1 MGIGYEKI
9 HSNNYIQ
16 RYHDHTLAGWHS
28 NYLQMV
34 VEPYGKMK
42 KIIQNMRERGDL
54 GFAAVI
60 LSAMAIYAIWIMIY
74 IKYVMP

>member
-1 MGIGYEKI
+1 
-9 HSNNYIQ
+9 
-16 RYHDHTLAGWHS
+16 
-28 NYLQMV
+28 
-34 VEPYGKMK
+34 MK

-60 LSAMAIYAIWIMIY
+60 ITAMAIYAMWIMIY